1 MGKYPN
7 LQTGGERLIR
17 AQDPFLSGF
26 VIANP
31 AERKEPPPN
40 KPPIKSPKK
49 PKKPIGDPPPNRKIK
64 SNSLKPVGIQSANF

>member
-1 MGKYPN
+1 MWKYPN
-7 LQTGGERLIR
+7 LQTAREW
-17 AQDPFLSGF
+17 LSPISDGF
-26 VIANP
+26 VMANP

-64 SNSLKPVGIQSANF
+64 MTH